1 MDKKGVIYILTNPA
15 FPTYVKIG
23 YADDLEKRLKQ
34 LNSSEAVPF
43 AFRVYATY
51 EVEDRLTDKKLHSL
65 IDQLNPE
72 LRSIDEFDG
81 KKREREFFAMSAEEA
96 YSIFECIAEISG
108 TLSRLKKRTPEGHEI
123 KDEELA
129 NQINKEVQRRKPID
143 LFEIGLKK
151 GDILEFK
158 ENPSIKVTIE
168 DSRHIKYEEE
178 ITSLSALAKKLK
190 GFNHAVQGTL
200 WFTYNGK
207 LIDDIRTEKDI
218 IND

>member
-1 MDKKGVIYILTNPA
+1 MEKKGVIYILTNPA
-15 FPTYVKIG
+15 FPAYVKIG

-51 EVEDRLTDKKLHSL
+51 EVEGRLTDKKLHSL

-108 TLSRLKKRTPEGHEI
+108 TSSRLKKRTPEGHEI

-129 NQINKEVQRRKPID
+129 NLLSKEVQRRKPID

-151 GDILEFK
+151 GDELIFK
-158 ENPSIKVTIE
+158 DDSSIKATVE
-168 DSRHIKYEEE
+168 DSRHIKYNDE
-178 ITSLSALAKKLK
+178 ITSLSALAQKLK
-190 GFNHAVQGTL
+190 GFDHPIQGTL

-207 LIDDIRTEKDI
+207 LIDEIRNEKENI
-218 IND
+218 

>member
-1 MDKKGVIYILTNPA
+1 MENKGVIYILTNPS
-15 FPTYVKIG
+15 FPSFVKIG

-51 EVEDRLTDKKLHSL
+51 EVTDRLTDKKLHAL
-65 IDQLNPE
+65 IDQLNPD

-81 KKREREFFAMSAEEA
+81 KKREREFFAMTADEA

-108 TLSRLKKRTPEGHEI
+108 TKSRLKLRTPEGHE
-123 KDEELA
+123 KTDEDLA
-129 NQINKEVQRRKPID
+129 KKMNEEVQRRKAVD
-143 LFEIGLKK
+143 FYELGLKK
-151 GDILEFK
+151 GEELVFK

-168 DSRHIKYEEE
+168 DNRHIKYKGEV
-178 ITSLSALAKKLK
+178 TSLSALAKELK
-190 GFNHAVQGTL
+190 GLPHAVQGTL

-207 LIDDIRTEKDI
+207 PIDELRREKDI
-218 IND
+218 

>member
-108 TLSRLKKRTPEGHEI
+108 TSSRLKKRTPEGHEL

-129 NQINKEVQRRKPID
+129 NLLNKEVQRRKPID

-151 GDILEFK
+151 GDELVFK
-158 ENPSIKVTIE
+158 DDSSIKVTIE
-168 DSRHIKYEEE
+168 DNRHIKHDNE
-178 ITSLSALAKKLK
+178 ITSLSALARKLK
-190 GFNHAVQGTL
+190 GFDHPVQGTL

-207 LIDDIRTEKDI
+207 LIDEIRNEKESI
-218 IND
+218 